1 MKKVLIIDD
10 DQDMLYL
17 VSEMLRG
24 QFQPLQATS
33 GREGIAMAIRELPD
47 AILLDVNMPEMDGF
61 EVCRRL
67 REQPKT
73 VHIPILMLTA
83 ANSLDARVRG
93 FEGGADDY
101 ISKPFQVRELLARIN
116 ARLRRQKIEQK
127 VSAEIQ
133 MGNLKLEPKSAQVFV
148 EGRSVRLTQVE
159 FDLLRYF
166 LERPNQ
172 VIDRNTLLG
181 DLWPDA
187 VVTHRTIDTH
197 MANLRKKIKG
207 FNCPLETIYGA
218 GYILRSSAAAAGP
231 VSDPVTD
238 PAASQE

>member
-10 DQDMLYL
+10 DQDMLFL

-33 GREGIAMAIRELPD
+33 GKEGIALAIRELPD

-61 EVCRRL
+61 EVCKRL
-67 REQPKT
+67 CEQPKT
-73 VHIPILMLTA
+73 FHIPILMLTA
-83 ANSLDARVRG
+83 ANSLDARIRC

-101 ISKPFQVRELLARIN
+101 ISKPFQVRELIARIN

-127 VSAEIQ
+127 ISADVRI
-133 MGNLKLEPKSAQVFV
+133 GNLRLEPKSAQVFV
-148 EGRSVRLTQVE
+148 DERPIRLTQVE
-159 FDLLRYF
+159 FELLRYF
-166 LERPNQ
+166 LDRPNQ

-207 FNCPLETIYGA
+207 FSCPLETIYGA
-218 GYILRSSAAAAGP
+218 GYILRLTGHAGAGEETP
-231 VSDPVTD
+231 ATD
-238 PAASQE
+238 

>member
-24 QFQPLQATS
+24 QFQPLQAVT
-33 GREGIAMAIRELPD
+33 GKEGINIAVREQPD

-61 EVCRRL
+61 EVCKRL

-73 VHIPILMLTA
+73 YHIPILMLTA
-83 ANSLDARVRG
+83 ANSIDSKVRG

-116 ARLRRQKIEQK
+116 ARLRRKSIDQK
-127 VSAEIQ
+127 VEAEIT
-133 MGNLKLEPKSAQVFV
+133 MGNLRLDPKSCQVWV
-148 EGRSVRLTQVE
+148 DNKGVRLTQVE
-159 FDLLRYF
+159 FELLRYF

-197 MANLRKKIKG
+197 MANLRKKIRG

-218 GYILRSSAAAAGP
+218 GYILKAENTLSA
-231 VSDPVTD
+231 
-238 PAASQE
+238 